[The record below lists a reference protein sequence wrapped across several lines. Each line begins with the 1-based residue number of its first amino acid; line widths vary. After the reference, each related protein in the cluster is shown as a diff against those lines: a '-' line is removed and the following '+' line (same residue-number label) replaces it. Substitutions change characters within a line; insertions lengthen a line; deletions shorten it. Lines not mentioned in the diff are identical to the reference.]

1 MKLTWN
7 KTCLS
12 LFSSIYSGFSCKPPA
27 IFPLSTSPL
36 SNYTMLFGVKLQN
49 ETYAPWAEYY
59 VDYDGLKKLLKEN
72 VLNDIDPST
81 SGWTEKDESNFAQLL
96 DSQLEKVYSFQV
108 SKYKELDSEISK
120 LELQS
125 ENFLESIENG
135 GKSELEA
142 VKFQKKLEQ
151 LLSLTNELD
160 HFSRLNFTGFIKIV
174 KKHDRLHQGYS
185 VKALLN
191 VRMQSLPLN
200 NISED
205 TSPYLFRISTLYSF
219 IRDQL
224 NANSLSTSLK
234 ESFNKLSTSGKL
246 SSTPNTNLA
255 GNHDSTY
262 KVLKFWIHPD
272 NLMEIKTTILRHLPV
287 LVYNSNPG
295 EDDDDDDEY
304 SSDPTITSLYFDNR
318 NFELYNNKLLKQ
330 LNKTPSVRIK
340 WTGKLK
346 NNPELTIEQ
355 KTFDYDTG
363 KSDDVRLQ
371 LKEKYINDFIFPNH
385 EQEDSINHLN
395 DAFDDDD
402 DDDDI
407 RNLHSFKAKKQKK
420 PFTLET
426 YKKRLEKRGFEKS
439 TIDKYVNDF
448 TKLQDSITKEDLKP
462 TLRTVFTR
470 TAFQMPGD
478 DRIRIGI
485 DSDILFIREDS
496 FDSKR
501 PIRNPDEWHR
511 KDIDSNIDN
520 PYSLLRKGEFSKF
533 PYSVMEIKIASSIF
547 NNPNSKTLAWVNDLI
562 NSHLVKEVPNF
573 SKFIQGIS
581 SLFLE
586 DDSLDIL
593 PFWLPELEHDIRKN
607 PEQAY
612 KDSKNKKIK
621 ELQQAEVLKNL
632 KKKIGKSVQ
641 PITDSGNIKL
651 ESIGEGEDLDIE
663 SSDDE
668 DSLQLLPTS
677 QQQQQQQQQQ
687 LLLQKG
693 ETSTLSTSS
702 GILDTIAQR
711 RKRKTNMAQLLMP
724 VFVKSSK
731 LDGYE
736 SEDEE
741 IELPPGVIKPTQLI
755 RQSGPVKVEAK
766 VWLANERTFVRWLH
780 VTTLLTALTFSIYSS
795 VKSSHFPGMAR
806 DLAYIYFALTI
817 FSAVWAFGIYHKRLE
832 LIKARSGQHLD
843 GMLGPLILAVI
854 LILSLILEF
863 YAGLKKW
870 HGKSDAVLALVSG
883 ELNVDTANLNP
894 LTRWTLSKLFSL
906 VD

>member
-1 MKLTWN
+1 
-7 KTCLS
+7 
-12 LFSSIYSGFSCKPPA
+12 
-27 IFPLSTSPL
+27 
-36 SNYTMLFGVKLQN
+36 MLFGVKLQN
-49 ETYAPWAEYY
+49 EIYAPWAEYY
-59 VDYDGLKKLLKEN
+59 VDYDGLKRLLKEN
-72 VLNDIDPST
+72 VLNELDPSQ
-81 SGWTEKDESNFAQLL
+81 SAWSEKDESNFAQML

-120 LELQS
+120 LETQS
-125 ENFLESIENG
+125 EKFLESLESG
-135 GKSELEA
+135 DKSGLEP
-142 VKFQKKLEQ
+142 VKFQKKLEE
-151 LLSLTNELD
+151 LLSMTNELD
-160 HFSRLNFTGFIKIV
+160 HFSRLNFTGFVKIV

-191 VRMQSLPLN
+191 VRMNDLPLN

-205 TSPYLFRISTLYSF
+205 TSPYLFRISTLYAF

-234 ESFNKLSTSGKL
+234 ESFSKLSTSGKL
-246 SSTPNTNLA
+246 SSTPNANPTNT
-255 GNHDSTY
+255 NDSTF

-287 LVYNSNPG
+287 LVYNSNPK
-295 EDDDDDDEY
+295 DDDDEDEEY

-371 LKEKYINDFIFPNH
+371 LKEKYINDFIFPH
-385 EQEDSINHLN
+385 QEKSDSIDHIN
-395 DAFDDDD
+395 DEFDDEDD
-402 DDDDI
+402 EI
-407 RNLHSFKAKKQKK
+407 TAFKAKKQKK
-420 PFTLET
+420 PFTVET
-426 YKKRLEKRGFEKS
+426 YRKRLEKRGFEKS
-439 TIDKYVNDF
+439 TIDNYVNDF
-448 TKLQDSITKEDLKP
+448 NKLQESITKEDLQP

-496 FDSKR
+496 FDTKR

-511 KDIDSNIDN
+511 KDIDSNINN

-547 NNPNSKTLAWVNDLI
+547 TNPRSKTLAWVNELI

-586 DDSLDIL
+586 DDNLDIL

-621 ELQQAEVLKNL
+621 EQQQADILNKL
-632 KKKIGKSVQ
+632 KKKIGESVQ
-641 PITDSGNIKL
+641 PTTDSGNIKL
-651 ESIGEGEDLDIE
+651 ESIVEDEGLDIE

-668 DSLQLLPTS
+668 DSLQPLP
-677 QQQQQQQQQQ
+677 QQQAQPEQQQP
-687 LLLQKG
+687 LING

-702 GILDTIAQR
+702 GILETIAQR

-724 VFVKSSK
+724 VFIKSSK

-741 IELPPGVIKPTQLI
+741 IELPPGVVKPSQLI

-780 VTTLLTALTFSIYSS
+780 VTTLMTALTFSIYSS
-795 VKSSHFPGMAR
+795 VKSSHFPGMAK
-806 DLAYIYFALTI
+806 DIAYIYFALTI

-843 GMLGPLILAVI
+843 GMLGPLVLAVV
-854 LILSLILEF
+854 LIITLALEF

-870 HGKSDAVLALVSG
+870 HGKSDAVIALVSG
-883 ELNVDTANLNP
+883 ELNVDTENLHP
-894 LTRWTLSKLFSL
+894 VTRWTLNKLFSL
-906 VD
+906 VY

>member
-1 MKLTWN
+1 
-7 KTCLS
+7 
-12 LFSSIYSGFSCKPPA
+12 
-27 IFPLSTSPL
+27 
-36 SNYTMLFGVKLQN
+36 MLFGVKLQN
-49 ETYAPWAEYY
+49 EIYAPWAEYY

-72 VLNDIDPST
+72 VLNELDPSQ
-81 SGWTEKDESNFAQLL
+81 SAWSENDESNFAQML

-120 LELQS
+120 LEMQS
-125 ENFLESIENG
+125 ESFLESIENG
-135 GKSELEA
+135 NKSQLEP
-142 VKFQKKLEQ
+142 VKFQKKLEE

-191 VRMQSLPLN
+191 VRMNTLPLN

-205 TSPYLFRISTLYSF
+205 TSPYLFRISTLYTF

-224 NANSLSTSLK
+224 NASSLSTSLK
-234 ESFNKLSTSGKL
+234 ESFSKLSTSGKL
-246 SSTPNTNLA
+246 SSTPNTNLSGGA
-255 GNHDSTY
+255 DSTY

-272 NLMEIKTTILRHLPV
+272 NLMEIKTIILRHLPV
-287 LVYNSNPG
+287 LVYNSNPKD
-295 EDDDDDDEY
+295 DDDDDDEY
-304 SSDPTITSLYFDNR
+304 TSDPTITSLYFDNR

-363 KSDDVRLQ
+363 KSDDIRLQ
-371 LKEKYINDFIFPNH
+371 LKEKYINDFIFTNNDA
-385 EQEDSINHLN
+385 EDSIDHLN
-395 DAFDDDD
+395 DEFDDDS
-402 DDDDI
+402 
-407 RNLHSFKAKKQKK
+407 NLNSFHAKKQRK
-420 PFTLET
+420 PFTLQT
-426 YKKRLEKRGFEKS
+426 YKKRLEKRGFEQS

-448 TKLQDSITKEDLKP
+448 TQLQESIAKEDLQP

-496 FDSKR
+496 FDTKR

-511 KDIDSNIDN
+511 KDIDSNIDK

-533 PYSVMEIKIASSIF
+533 PYSVMEIKVASSIF
-547 NNPNSKTLAWVNDLI
+547 NNPNSKTLAWISELI

-581 SLFLE
+581 SLFIE
-586 DDSLDIL
+586 DDNLDIL

-632 KKKIGKSVQ
+632 KKKIGKSIQ
-641 PITDSGNIKL
+641 PTTESANTKL
-651 ESIGEGEDLDIE
+651 QSIVEGEDLDIE

-668 DSLQLLPTS
+668 DSLQPLPVP
-677 QQQQQQQQQQ
+677 QQQQ
-687 LLLQKG
+687 LVQRG
-693 ETSTLSTSS
+693 ETSTLSTGS

-711 RKRKTNMAQLLMP
+711 RKRKSNMAQLLMP
-724 VFVKSSK
+724 VFISSSK

-741 IELPPGVIKPTQLI
+741 IELPPGVVKPTQLI

-795 VKSSHFPGMAR
+795 VKSSHFPGMAK

-843 GMLGPLILAVI
+843 GMLGPLILAFV
-854 LILSLILEF
+854 LVLSLILEF
-863 YAGLKKW
+863 YSGLKKW

-883 ELNVDTANLNP
+883 EFNVDIDNLNP
-894 LTRWTLSKLFSL
+894 LTKWTLNTLFSL
-906 VD
+906 VN

>member
-1 MKLTWN
+1 
-7 KTCLS
+7 
-12 LFSSIYSGFSCKPPA
+12 
-27 IFPLSTSPL
+27 
-36 SNYTMLFGVKLQN
+36 MLFGVKLQN
-49 ETYAPWAEYY
+49 EIYAPWAEYY
-59 VDYDGLKKLLKEN
+59 VDYDGLKRLLKEN
-72 VLNDIDPST
+72 VLNELDPNT
-81 SGWTEKDESNFAQLL
+81 SAWSEKDESNFAEKL
-96 DSQLEKVYSFQV
+96 DSELEKVYSFQV
-108 SKYKELDSEISK
+108 SKYKELDQEIAK

-125 ENFLESIENG
+125 EKFLE
-135 GKSELEA
+135 ELEQKGSESKSQLDP
-142 VKFQKKLEQ
+142 VKFQKKLEE

-191 VRMQSLPLN
+191 VRMTSLPLN

-205 TSPYLFRISTLYSF
+205 TSPYLFRISTLYTF
-219 IRDQL
+219 IRGQM
-224 NANSLSTSLK
+224 NATSLSTSLK
-234 ESFNKLSTSGKL
+234 ESFTKLSTSGKL
-246 SSTPNTNLA
+246 SSTPNTQLASANDNL
-255 GNHDSTY
+255 

-287 LVYNSNPG
+287 LVYNSNPN
-295 EDDDDDDEY
+295 ENDDDDDDEY
-304 SSDPTITSLYFDNR
+304 TSDPTITSLYFDNR

-330 LNKTPSVRIK
+330 LNKTPSIRIK

-371 LKEKYINDFIFPNH
+371 LKEKYVNDFIFAGK
-385 EQEDSINHLN
+385 EKRESADIN
-395 DAFDDDD
+395 DAFDDEF
-402 DDDDI
+402 
-407 RNLHSFKAKKQKK
+407 NSFKVSKQKK
-420 PFTLET
+420 TFNIKT
-426 YKKRLEKRGFEKS
+426 YTKRLEKRGFDQA

-448 TKLQDSITKEDLKP
+448 TKLQDSIIKEDLQP

-478 DRIRIGI
+478 DRIRISI

-496 FDSKR
+496 FDTKR

-511 KDIDSNIDN
+511 KDIDSNINN

-533 PYSVMEIKIASSIF
+533 PYSVMEIKVASSIF
-547 NNPNSKTLAWVNDLI
+547 NNPNSKTLIWVNELM

-586 DDSLDIL
+586 DENLDIL

-612 KDSKNKKIK
+612 KDSKDKKKK

-632 KKKIGKSVQ
+632 KKKIGKTIE
-641 PITDSGNIKL
+641 PATDSKNVKL
-651 ESIGEGEDLDIE
+651 DAIDEGEDLDLE

-668 DSLQLLPTS
+668 DSLTVV
-677 QQQQQQQQQQ
+677 QQQQQEQNK
-687 LLLQKG
+687 LIVPKG

-702 GILDTIAQR
+702 GILETIAQR
-711 RKRKTNMAQLLMP
+711 RKRKTNMTELLMP
-724 VFVKSSK
+724 VFISSSK

-736 SEDEE
+736 SEGEE
-741 IELPPGVIKPTQLI
+741 IELPPGVTKPTQLI

-795 VKSSHFPGMAR
+795 VNSSHFPTLAK
-806 DLAYIYFALTI
+806 DLAYIYFVLTI
-817 FSAVWAFGIYHKRLE
+817 FSAVWAYGIYHKRLE

-843 GMLGPLILAVI
+843 GMLGPLVLAAV
-854 LILSLILEF
+854 LIITLLLEF

-870 HGKSDAVLALVSG
+870 NDKTSALVA
-883 ELNVDTANLNP
+883 LVANGQLDADVGD
-894 LTRWTLSKLFSL
+894 LSPITKWSLEKLFSL
-906 VD
+906 VH